1 MAIGWKE
8 QLGQQIRSARAKKEL
23 TQEELQQALEVAGL
37 KMSLTTLKAYESGK
51 WAPDFGDLRIIA
63 RVLGTD
69 YLVIDHNIRIDFT
82 DNGSLRLQPLPQ
94 QLTLDMDSE
103 GHISIRP
110 QPTNRTT
117 LRTIRA

>member
-1 MAIGWKE
+1 MAIRWKE

-103 GHISIRP
+103 GQISIRP
-110 QPTNRTT
+110 QPTNRTA